1 MVMLI
6 NRLQISGSLFPLP
19 NRVRLSFRVFKVIKK
34 IPYILL
40 LILIITCWGIGF
52 RPGGDLNV
60 YYQASIWLQ
69 KGWVTRLYF
78 DNAEIGNFF
87 YGPFGLSLLKP
98 LSLLSFSAANIL
110 WLFLQTGS
118 YVIFWFFIFKIFPEI
133 LVPKN
138 IKLFLLVWIV
148 SIKPIHASFQSH
160 NVQLMFAAILVAA
173 EWGSRSKVKT
183 TQVISGV
190 LISLCASIK
199 IYPAFIAIYY
209 LLRRPSTVKAGLILG
224 GLISLVVPLFVFG
237 FAEGVSLPAQFVEN
251 ALHYN
256 RVYDLA
262 KDTVSLSLPSLL
274 TTWLPPYWV
283 SYGAVIFITGTSSL
297 LFFIWA
303 FLTRQE
309 DELLNERHFWAF
321 LWSMMALLNST
332 TRPDYFI
339 YFLPAFASLGVLI
352 QTQPKK
358 IVYRYGILVSVL
370 LISFITEWVLGSR
383 DLTHYLEGLRIP
395 VLGIMTLCLM
405 QFMALRTVSKVPK
418 DVRQIGN

>member
-1 MVMLI
+1 M
-6 NRLQISGSLFPLP
+6 
-19 NRVRLSFRVFKVIKK
+19 
-34 IPYILL
+34 
-40 LILIITCWGIGF
+40 
-52 RPGGDLNV
+52 
-60 YYQASIWLQ
+60 
-69 KGWVTRLYF
+69 
-78 DNAEIGNFF
+78 
-87 YGPFGLSLLKP
+87 
-98 LSLLSFSAANIL
+98 
-110 WLFLQTGS
+110 
-118 YVIFWFFIFKIFPEI
+118 
-133 LVPKN
+133 
-138 IKLFLLVWIV
+138 
-148 SIKPIHASFQSH
+148 
-160 NVQLMFAAILVAA
+160 
-173 EWGSRSKVKT
+173 
-183 TQVISGV
+183 

-237 FAEGVSLPAQFVEN
+237 FAEGVSLPAQFVQN
-251 ALHYN
+251 ALQYN